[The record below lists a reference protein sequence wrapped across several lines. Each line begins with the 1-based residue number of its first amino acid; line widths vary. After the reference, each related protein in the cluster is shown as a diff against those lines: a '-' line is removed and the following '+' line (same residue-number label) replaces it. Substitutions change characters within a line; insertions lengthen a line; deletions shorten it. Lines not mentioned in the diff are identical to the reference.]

1 MPEGPEVKRIGE
13 GLARAVSGK
22 TIVEA
27 NILSGR
33 YQKKAPSGW
42 DHLPK
47 DLPLRV
53 VGAGVHGKFLY
64 WLCDNETFFYS
75 TLGMTGS
82 WNSKAKKNARLEFK
96 FSDGSAVYYND
107 TRNFG
112 TFKVVKGKQNLI
124 DKLKSLGPDMLA
136 EDVSDETFIQRL
148 RKKSPWGITK
158 ALMDQSVICGVGN
171 YLKADSLWLA
181 KINPHKTVSD
191 LTDGELSILNRS
203 IKKIIRE
210 SYDSGGATIR
220 SYAGFDEEE
229 GQYGRRF
236 LVYGQDQDPDGN
248 DVIREETADKRNTHW
263 VPEVQK

>member
-13 GLARAVSGK
+13 GLARAISGK
-22 TIVEA
+22 TVVEA

-33 YQKKAPSGW
+33 YKKKLPSGW
-42 DHLPK
+42 DHLNN
-47 DLPLRV
+47 LPLRV

-82 WNSKAKKNARLEFK
+82 WNNKAKKNARLEFK

-136 EDVSDETFIQRL
+136 EDVSDETFISRL
-148 RKKSPWGITK
+148 RKKSSWGITK
-158 ALMDQSVICGVGN
+158 VLMDQSVVCGVGN
-171 YLKADSLWLA
+171 YLKSDSLWLA

-210 SYDSGGATIR
+210 SYNSGGATIR